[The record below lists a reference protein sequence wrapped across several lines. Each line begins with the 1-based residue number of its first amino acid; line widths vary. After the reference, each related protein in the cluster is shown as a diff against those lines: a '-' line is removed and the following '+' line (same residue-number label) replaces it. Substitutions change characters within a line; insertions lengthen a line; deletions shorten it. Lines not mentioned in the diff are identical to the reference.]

1 MHAGTAMAAA
11 ATLAAPTVADQFDE
25 LWRQIPE
32 TTGEF
37 ERRLREYAWGELLV
51 ERLQQPP
58 ALGPEQ
64 GRAAAVAFASGF
76 SAIGSIVVIA
86 FIGLYVAAAPETY
99 EAGLRLLLAPSLR
112 PRAAAALNEAGR
124 VLKWWLAGQ
133 LLSMLIVG
141 VLTGLGL
148 WLVGAPLALVL
159 GLIAGLLSFIPYLG
173 PVLAAVPGLL
183 VALPEGLTMV
193 GWVAAVYVV
202 VQVLESYLVTPLIQL
217 EQVRLPPAL
226 TLAAQILF
234 GIWFGLLGLLL
245 ATPFAAVAMTL
256 ARRLYVE
263 DYLEGEAGAA
273 GGDRRAAAE

>member
-1 MHAGTAMAAA
+1 
-11 ATLAAPTVADQFDE
+11 
-25 LWRQIPE
+25 
-32 TTGEF
+32 
-37 ERRLREYAWGELLV
+37 
-51 ERLQQPP
+51 
-58 ALGPEQ
+58 
-64 GRAAAVAFASGF
+64 
-76 SAIGSIVVIA
+76 
-86 FIGLYVAAAPETY
+86 
-99 EAGLRLLLAPSLR
+99 
-112 PRAAAALNEAGR
+112 
-124 VLKWWLAGQ
+124 
-133 LLSMLIVG
+133 
-141 VLTGLGL
+141 
-148 WLVGAPLALVL
+148 
-159 GLIAGLLSFIPYLG
+159 
-173 PVLAAVPGLL
+173 
-183 VALPEGLTMV
+183 MV